1 MRRLLFVGTVA
12 LACWDAWRWYAQR
25 ISATPEETV
34 SLAAAVALIAVLAVM
49 RGRAT
54 GVCARRTLP
63 LVPAVF
69 LLVAYAFS
77 HLLTPPIV
85 RCAIA
90 VMAVL
95 WCGYVAATD
104 ERPPLAF
111 WGLAALSLPVLPSL
125 QFTLGFPMRVASAAM
140 TVGLLRLQGLAVER
154 QGTLLAFDGRSVQFD
169 APCSGV
175 AMLWV
180 AVLATLMAATVH
192 RLACVQ
198 LIAALSLALVATIA
212 GNVLRTASLFYL
224 ETELIR
230 GPAWWHEAIGMAAFA
245 VSAGGSMWFAGR
257 LATTEARNS
266 SVEPSCAI

>member
-1 MRRLLFVGTVA
+1 MRRLLLLEPSPSRAGMHGDGMRSA
-12 LACWDAWRWYAQR
+12 SQRRRRKPCRWP
-25 ISATPEETV
+25 AT
-34 SLAAAVALIAVLAVM
+34 VALIAVLAVM

-104 ERPPLAF
+104 ERPPIAF

-140 TVGLLRLQGLAVER
+140 TVGLLRLRGWPSNGKAHYS
-154 QGTLLAFDGRSVQFD
+154 RST
-169 APCSGV
+169 AAACSSMHP
-175 AMLWV
+175 A
-180 AVLATLMAATVH
+180 
-192 RLACVQ
+192 
-198 LIAALSLALVATIA
+198 AALRCC
-212 GNVLRTASLFYL
+212 GWRCW
-224 ETELIR
+224 R
-230 GPAWWHEAIGMAAFA
+230 
-245 VSAGGSMWFAGR
+245 R
-257 LATTEARNS
+257 
-266 SVEPSCAI
+266 